1 MHLHPGCRLDALA
14 GIAIQLKEGG
24 TSRRLL
30 QTFLQGQFM
39 TITSFQCDLGSICLI
54 LAAWIRY
61 AGTASSL
68 SGNGA
73 YALLITGQ
81 VGPVTPHAPW
91 TEIAHLYYPKVLRKH
106 FPSDFRNSSGKVQR
120 AVVRL
125 TREDNCDHVHGR
137 HEPDR

>member
-61 AGTASSL
+61 AGTARSL
-68 SGNGA
+68 SDDRA
-73 YALLITGQ
+73 YALLIIGQ
-81 VGPVTPHAPW
+81 VRPVTPRVARAK
-91 TEIAHLYYPKVLRKH
+91 IAHPYYPEVLRKH
-106 FPSDFRNSSGKVQR
+106 FPSNFPNSSGKVQR